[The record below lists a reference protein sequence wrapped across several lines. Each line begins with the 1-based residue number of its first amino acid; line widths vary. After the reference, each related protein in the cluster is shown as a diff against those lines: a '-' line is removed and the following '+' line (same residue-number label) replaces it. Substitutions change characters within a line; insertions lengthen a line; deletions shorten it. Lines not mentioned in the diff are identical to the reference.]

1 MIPKLNAAKNYEL
14 QQKQSIELNAVQ
26 NIIAAQQNTPYA
38 LRGVNVKTFLYGL
51 FSVVAIFELAAAL
64 YFYMVGAYG
73 VNTYAALVV
82 SSLLA
87 GVMHYLLHQLLM
99 DAATGFIFQKRHESN
114 AMQTE
119 VLFNMVVSIV
129 LCLLIALVVNFFGK
143 NGFAAYR
150 SNQYELKTNKIDSVS
165 TGNVQTVAITPEMLT
180 NKKGKISNEK
190 LETIANI
197 AKAQTDAIKAQTDAS
212 KVKITDANAHRHNYN
227 ATTSQIVETVG
238 ASAFVLEFVLMLL
251 AFSIV
256 TAKKAAALEMIADAS
271 ANQNI
276 YELPSKNNPIGYQY
290 GTTALTNELNAMR
303 LELNA
308 LRLAQ
313 RNDNAL
319 RTDDN
324 AMRTDDNALR
334 TDDNALRTNDNAL
347 RTNAKHTQDDDNA
360 LRTNAKHTQDDDNAL
375 RTNAKHTQD
384 DDNALRTNAKHTQDD
399 DNALRTD
406 GQRKIGFFQDEPAQD
421 KYMILSCAK
430 CGASFKRKTTW
441 QIYCSDNCRFE
452 ANKKK

>member
-1 MIPKLNAAKNYEL
+1 MIPKLNAAKSYEM
-14 QQKQSIELNAVQ
+14 QQKQSIELDAVQ
-26 NIIAAQQNTPYA
+26 NIIASQQNTPYA

-51 FSVVAIFELAAAL
+51 FSVVAVFELGAAL

-82 SSLLA
+82 SALLS
-87 GVMHYLLHQLLM
+87 GVMHYLLHSLLM
-99 DAATGFIFQKRHESN
+99 DAATGFVFQKRHESH

-119 VLFNMVVSIV
+119 VFFNIVVSIV

-143 NGFAAYR
+143 NGFTAYR
-150 SNQYELKTNKIDSVS
+150 SNQYELKTIIKTDSLP
-165 TGNVQTVAITPEMLT
+165 NIQTVAITPEMLT

-190 LETIANI
+190 LESIANI

-212 KVKITDANAHRHNYN
+212 KVKTTDANAHRQNYN

-256 TAKKAAALEMIADAS
+256 TAKKAAALEMIAEGA
-271 ANQNI
+271 ANPSF
-276 YELPSKNNPIGYQY
+276 YELPNKNNTIGFQY
-290 GTTALTNELNAMR
+290 GTTALTHEINAMR

-319 RTDDN
+319 RTDANHSQKDEN
-324 AMRTDDNALR
+324 AMRTDENALR
-334 TDDNALRTNDNAL
+334 NDANHSQKDENAM
-347 RTNAKHTQDDDNA
+347 
-360 LRTNAKHTQDDDNAL
+360 
-375 RTNAKHTQD
+375 
-384 DDNALRTNAKHTQDD
+384 
-399 DNALRTD
+399 RTD
-406 GQRKIGFFQDEPAQD
+406 ENLQRKIGFFQDEPNNNE
-421 KYMILSCAK
+421 KYVILSCAI
-430 CGASFKRKTTW
+430 CGTNFKRKTTW